1 MEQIKYL
8 THFTDIEN
16 LSKILKSG
24 YLYTAIERNKLNIK
38 YVGTAS
44 LATNTYKEADFSDE
58 FPGIFLSFISQT
70 EFGKKVRYWNKI
82 MLVFSN
88 KLLKQKNYHANI
100 IDNNGLISEDITYFP
115 HNIKDL
121 PKLNDVEEYYNKH
134 YNSYPGTEIVF
145 HDKIN
150 INLVCEIWCNSKD
163 TYEEVINNV
172 PRNIKHLIKIKNK
185 YTNIVCN
192 VDEKYLDLSSM
203 PYFLNLDYHSSG
215 FHKLIYPY
223 KTKTKSSMKHYKKM
237 LKLANLDDSLINKLN
252 TPELIDK
259 YFIKNKLY
267 SFYHNNR
274 DKQNLEVFSDDF
286 YN

>member
-24 YLYTAIERNKLNIK
+24 YLYTTIERNKLNIK

-44 LATNTYKEADFSDE
+44 LPTNTYKEEDFSSE
-58 FPGIFLSFISQT
+58 FPGIYLSFISQT

-100 IDNNGLISEDITYFP
+100 MDINGLISEGITYFP

-134 YNSYPGTEIVF
+134 YNSYSVNEIVF

-150 INLVCEIWCNSKD
+150 INLVCEIWCNNKA

-203 PYFLNLDYHSSG
+203 PFFLNMDHHRSG
-215 FHKLIYPY
+215 FYKLIYPY

-274 DKQNLEVFSDDF
+274 DKQNLKVFSVDF
-286 YN
+286 Y